1 MTSDGGN
8 MGGKTSGSSMQTGT
22 RTAERAKVA
31 VAKQSM
37 LRASL
42 HAQICQGP
50 RPSWLEESEERLGSG
65 GGRRAHTK
73 SRTRSFA
80 DEIRSL
86 PAVLE
91 SLPSHSL

>member
-1 MTSDGGN
+1 MTSDSGN
-8 MGGKTSGSSMQTGT
+8 MSGKTSGSSMETGM

-50 RPSWLEESEERLGSG
+50 RPEKRKRGKAWQ
-65 GGRRAHTK
+65 RRRKARTHEK
-73 SRTRSFA
+73 SHAEFCR
-80 DEIRSL
+80 
-86 PAVLE
+86 
-91 SLPSHSL
+91 